1 MHAVIKGTA
10 TIAEFKAEKEKM
22 EQVSFCTFGDG
33 GRHITYV
40 RMWQEEREK

>member
-22 EQVSFCTFGDG
+22 EQLVK
-33 GRHITYV
+33 TYY
-40 RMWQEEREK
+40 

>member
-22 EQVSFCTFGDG
+22 EQSAGCTFNDGDE
-33 GRHITYV
+33 HITSF
-40 RMWQEEREK
+40 RLWR